1 LQFIGDVT
9 ETARSVI
16 KVSVKPFQ
24 RLAPIQRAERW
35 SPLASGETSR
45 TGGVVAPTTT
55 PWCVCGVSFLLS
67 FCCFKKLLGLP
78 ACRERFRQNDFA
90 FRLATRRIF
99 CASCAKE
106 KSGYWSKICLCRKR
120 GTPTCAFPLF
130 RLRRNSPLRGAF

>member
-9 ETARSVI
+9 ETARSGI

-45 TGGVVAPTTT
+45 TGGVVAPTAT

-67 FCCFKKLLGLP
+67 FFLAPLVPKKKADKGLKY
-78 ACRERFRQNDFA
+78 AYV
-90 FRLATRRIF
+90 
-99 CASCAKE
+99 E
-106 KSGYWSKICLCRKR
+106 KGKPPLVC
-120 GTPTCAFPLF
+120 FPLSATPKF
-130 RLRRNSPLRGAF
+130 TLRGAFER